1 MINNCFTSCL
11 TCHTSE
17 CRLKT
22 LIMIFICLIWPKI
35 HSLPKTGNSINFERL
50 GKHLAL
56 FDKGGFNEKKHQR
69 LKKSPLT
76 QFETGEIS
84 EGKTVYVRKRA
95 PILSMVN
102 SSRGNY
108 LLLSVRNKNDFAVVR

>member
-1 MINNCFTSCL
+1 VINNCFTNCL
-11 TCHTSE
+11 TCNTSE
-17 CRLKT
+17 CGLKT
-22 LIMIFICLIWPKI
+22 LTMIFICLIWPKI
-35 HSLPKTGNSINFERL
+35 HSFPKTGNSINFERL

-69 LKKSPLT
+69 LKKGPLT

-84 EGKTVYVRKRA
+84 EGKRKRKRG

-108 LLLSVRNKNDFAVVR
+108 ILLLVRTNIDVTVVG